1 MPDATREVLIV
12 HGWSDSYES
21 FQPLKNL
28 LVAAGYQTTQVF
40 LGTYASMRDDV
51 TFDDLATG
59 LQRRFTEMG
68 KDGTLTLQPFS
79 LDIIVKMAL
88 EHYGPQV
95 TGASFKVGEV
105 KLSVRDGRGTLRN
118 IDIGNPAGFGSPRAA
133 RLGEVRVALEPL
145 TLTDP
150 VVFMHEISV
159 IAPLITYERADKA
172 SNLDAIQRN
181 IEAYIQRSGG
191 PSESRPAETKTGK
204 RKFIIDRLVI
214 RGAKVTMTNPALKGQ
229 GLSFDLP
236 DIDLRDIGKRQ
247 GGATA
252 SEIGRMVT
260 GVIQQRIAQKVV
272 TNIDLLRRGG
282 VEGAVDALKGLLK

>member
-1 MPDATREVLIV
+1 VAKKVLIGLAIV
-12 HGWSDSYES
+12 AV
-21 FQPLKNL
+21 
-28 LVAAGYQTTQVF
+28 LVGGGIY
-40 LGTYASMRDDV
+40 
-51 TFDDLATG
+51 LAYN
-59 LQRRFTEMG
+59 
-68 KDGTLTLQPFS
+68 S

-105 KLSVRDGRGTLRN
+105 KLSIRDGRGTLRD
-118 IDIGNPAGFGSPRAA
+118 IEIGNPAGFSSPRAA
-133 RLGEVRVALEPL
+133 RLGEIRVAIEPG

-150 VVFMHEISV
+150 VVLLHELAVIS
-159 IAPLITYERADKA
+159 PLITYERARN
-172 SNLDAIQRN
+172 STNLDAIQKN

-191 PSESRPAETKTGK
+191 PSESRPAEAKKGR
-204 RKFIIDRLVI
+204 RKFIIERLVI
-214 RGAKVTMTNPALKGQ
+214 RGAKVTMTNPALRGQ

-236 DIDLRDIGKRQ
+236 DIDLRDVGKRQ

-252 SEIGRMVT
+252 SEIGNMVT

-282 VEGAVDALKGLLK
+282 VEGALDALKGLLK

>member
-1 MPDATREVLIV
+1 VAKKVLIGLAV
-12 HGWSDSYES
+12 
-21 FQPLKNL
+21 L
-28 LVAAGYQTTQVF
+28 LLLAGGGIY
-40 LGTYASMRDDV
+40 
-51 TFDDLATG
+51 LAYN
-59 LQRRFTEMG
+59 
-68 KDGTLTLQPFS
+68 S

-105 KLSVRDGRGTLRN
+105 KLSIRDGRGTLRD
-118 IDIGNPAGFGSPRAA
+118 IEIGNPAGFSSPRAA
-133 RLGEVRVALEPL
+133 RLGEIRVAIEPG

-150 VVFMHEISV
+150 VVLLHELAVIS
-159 IAPLITYERADKA
+159 PLITYERARN
-172 SNLDAIQRN
+172 STNLDAIQKN

-191 PSESRPAETKTGK
+191 PSESRPAEAKKGR
-204 RKFIIDRLVI
+204 RKFIIERLVI
-214 RGAKVTMTNPALKGQ
+214 HGAKVTMTNPALRGQ

-236 DIDLRDIGKRQ
+236 DIDLRDVGKRQ

-252 SEIGRMVT
+252 SEIGNMVT

-282 VEGAVDALKGLLK
+282 VEGALDALKGLLK

>member
-1 MPDATREVLIV
+1 VAKKILIGLAVLV
-12 HGWSDSYES
+12 
-21 FQPLKNL
+21 L
-28 LVAAGYQTTQVF
+28 LVGGGVY
-40 LGTYASMRDDV
+40 
-51 TFDDLATG
+51 LAYN
-59 LQRRFTEMG
+59 
-68 KDGTLTLQPFS
+68 S

-95 TGASFKVGEV
+95 TGAAFKVGDV

-118 IDIGNPAGFGSPRAA
+118 IEIGNPAGFASPRAA
-133 RLGEVRVALEPL
+133 RLGEIRVSLEPL

-150 VVFMHEISV
+150 VIFMHELAVVS
-159 IAPLITYERADKA
+159 PLITYERAEKA

-191 PSESRPAETKTGK
+191 ASESRPAEAKKGK
-204 RKFIIDRLVI
+204 RKFIIERLVI

-229 GLSFDLP
+229 GISFELA

-282 VEGAVDALKGLLK
+282 VEGALDALKGLLK

>member
-1 MPDATREVLIV
+1 VAKKVLIGLAV
-12 HGWSDSYES
+12 
-21 FQPLKNL
+21 LAL
-28 LVAAGYQTTQVF
+28 LVGGGIY
-40 LGTYASMRDDV
+40 
-51 TFDDLATG
+51 LAYN
-59 LQRRFTEMG
+59 
-68 KDGTLTLQPFS
+68 S

-105 KLSVRDGRGTLRN
+105 KLSIRDGRGTLRN
-118 IDIGNPAGFGSPRAA
+118 IEIGNPAGFSAPRAA
-133 RLGEVRVALEPL
+133 RLGEIRVAIEPM

-150 VVFMHEISV
+150 VVFLHELAVIS
-159 IAPLITYERADKA
+159 PLITYERAQKVT
-172 SNLDAIQRN
+172 NLDAIQKN

-191 PSESRPAETKTGK
+191 PSESRPAEAKKGR
-204 RKFIIDRLVI
+204 RKFIIERLVI

-229 GLSFDLP
+229 GISFDLP
-236 DIDLRDIGKRQ
+236 DIDLRDVGKTQ

-252 SEIGRMVT
+252 SEIGNLVT

-282 VEGAVDALKGLLK
+282 VEGALDALKGLLK